1 MQTQIQCP
9 DARHVSLALC
19 GVAAFL
25 NIYTPQPLLNELAQ
39 GFGIHLADTTVCI
52 SATTL
57 GIAIAAPF
65 AGGLSD
71 RFGRKRVIVLA
82 TALLALP
89 TLLCAFSASFQVFV
103 ALRFVQGLLIPAIFS
118 AASAYI
124 GDEFSSQELPAKIGI
139 YVAGTTCGALL
150 GRLLP
155 GWCAAAWGWSGAF
168 TASAA
173 VTLLLAFLVCLGLP
187 SEKPVVRGHVRSTG
201 KAVRALL
208 RDDRLVITL
217 LVGCGLLLSQVA
229 IFSGVSLLL
238 AAPPYQ
244 FGPRAIS
251 SIYAIFLLG
260 VIAAPVCSR
269 FVPWVSHRAV
279 IVVALSCSAFG
290 IALTQLP
297 SLLMLIVG
305 LGFFSTGIFVCQA
318 IANSYLNSIVRQD
331 RALSIGLYLSCYYLG
346 GTMGALVPGV
356 LWDGCRW
363 PGISAFALLCTVVT
377 ALAAWH
383 GWQPV
388 EQPSARQLH
397 PL

>member
-1 MQTQIQCP
+1 MQTHHQRL
-9 DARHVSLALC
+9 DTRHVSLALC

-25 NIYTPQPLLNELAQ
+25 NIYTPQPLLNELANS
-39 GFGIHLADTTVCI
+39 FGMAPAATTLCI

-57 GIAIAAPF
+57 GIAMAAPF

-71 RFGRKRVIVLA
+71 RLGRKRVVVLA

-89 TLLCAFSASFQVFV
+89 TLLCALSTSFQFFV
-103 ALRFVQGLLIPAIFS
+103 ALRFVQGLLVPAIFS

-124 GDEFSSQELPAKIGI
+124 GDEFSSQELPSKIGI

-155 GWCAAAWGWSGAF
+155 GWCAAEWGWSGAF
-168 TASAA
+168 AASAA
-173 VTLLLAFLVCLGLP
+173 VTLLLAFLVHIGLP
-187 SEKPVVRGHVRSTG
+187 TEKSVVRAHGRSTG
-201 KAVRALL
+201 HAVLSL
-208 RDDRLVITL
+208 MRDARLVITL
-217 LVGCGLLLSQVA
+217 LVGSGLLLSQVA

-238 AAPPYQ
+238 AEPPYQ

-251 SIYAIFLLG
+251 SIYAIFLAG
-260 VIAAPVCSR
+260 VVAAPVCSR

-279 IVVALSCSAFG
+279 IAVALCCSVFG

-297 SLLMLIVG
+297 SLPMLIVG

-318 IANSYLNSIVRQD
+318 IANSYLNSIVHQD
-331 RALSIGLYLSCYYLG
+331 RALAIGLYLSCYYLG
-346 GTMGALVPGV
+346 GTVGALVPGM
-356 LWDGCRW
+356 LWESFRW
-363 PGISAFALLCTVVT
+363 PGISVFALLGTVAT

-388 EQPSARQLH
+388 EQQGVHSFH